1 MDQGENARPGA
12 GYSQYAYCPRAGLA
26 AGKDSLFHSGRRCHQ
41 GSGPELQGKAS
52 GVIMGILLTQQ
63 AADHINRYI
72 EKRGKGL
79 GLRLAVKTTGCSG
92 LAYKLEYVDEPNPED
107 LLCEQLGVRVYI
119 DQKSLPFVDG
129 TQSSEERRG
138 GKECVSKCKSRWSPY
153 H

>member
-79 GLRLAVKTTGCSG
+79 GLRLGVRTTGCSG
-92 LAYKLEYVDEPNPED
+92 MAYKLEYVYEPNADEIGRAS
-107 LLCEQLGVRVYI
+107 CRGRVCMYVSCSVVAV
-119 DQKSLPFVDG
+119 SLK
-129 TQSSEERRG
+129 TKQTSTNQNTM
-138 GKECVSKCKSRWSPY
+138 KIINKY
-153 H
+153 T